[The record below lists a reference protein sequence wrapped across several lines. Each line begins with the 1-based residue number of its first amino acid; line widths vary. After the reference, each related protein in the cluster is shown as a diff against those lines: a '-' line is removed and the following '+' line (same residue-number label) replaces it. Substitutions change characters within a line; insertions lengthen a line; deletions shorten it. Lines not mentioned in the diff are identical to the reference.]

1 MENVNVLKNPLLEK
15 LARAAMRKAGGLE
28 IRDVEDIKIAAFD
41 LDEWKNGIKRPFGM
55 ELFNEEERIILKK
68 KIIFLFPQGVQLEKA
83 A

>member
-1 MENVNVLKNPLLEK
+1 MENVLKNPLLEK

-28 IRDVEDIKIAAFD
+28 IRNVEDIKIAAFD
-41 LDEWKNGIKRPFGM
+41 LDEWKNGIQHPVGM
-55 ELFNEEERIILKK
+55 ENFQQEERIILEK